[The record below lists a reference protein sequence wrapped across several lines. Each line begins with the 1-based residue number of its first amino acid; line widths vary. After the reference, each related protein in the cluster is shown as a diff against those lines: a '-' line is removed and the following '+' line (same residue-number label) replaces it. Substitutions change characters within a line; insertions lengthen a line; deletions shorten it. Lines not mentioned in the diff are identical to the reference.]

1 MYGDSPMGLKFESSS
16 PPDVIINENDLKIN
30 LYVSVTFKVNTSS
43 GEIADLFIAHFVSI
57 R

>member
-1 MYGDSPMGLKFESSS
+1 MGLEFKSCS

-30 LYVSVTFKVNTSS
+30 LNVSVTFKVNTSS

>member
-1 MYGDSPMGLKFESSS
+1 MYGDSPMGLEFKSCS

-30 LYVSVTFKVNTSS
+30 LYVSVTFKVNKSS